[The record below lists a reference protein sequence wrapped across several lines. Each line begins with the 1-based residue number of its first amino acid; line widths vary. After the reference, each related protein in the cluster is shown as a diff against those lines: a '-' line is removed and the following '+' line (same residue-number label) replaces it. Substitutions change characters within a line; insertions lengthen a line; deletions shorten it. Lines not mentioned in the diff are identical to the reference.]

1 VANVELTAPAVAG
14 HMLPARRLK
23 LRALIC
29 VAYFTACGGAF
40 GIEPLVGSVGPGT
53 AVALICLTPFIWS
66 MPIALMAAEL
76 TTMMPVEG
84 GYYVWVREA
93 LGPFWAVQEACWSM
107 CYTLTLMAIFPVLF
121 VAYLGFLFPW
131 LGSAPDPHALFLMP
145 LLRWAIAVLVI
156 VTAMIT
162 NLGGARDVGRSAVVA
177 AALVLGSFLLLIAVW
192 FARSSNPAQPIATVM
207 QDLST
212 GHPAALLLG
221 MSTIVFNFSGWD
233 NVSPYAGEVDRP
245 QKNYPVAIAAALV
258 LAVLGYLLPVLA
270 GIGVTTDPAVWSDD
284 AGWPVIAGLVGG
296 RWLGMVLAAA
306 GLVSMWGLY
315 NAQVLFVSRLPF
327 AMALDG
333 WLPRIIA
340 RARKDTGVP
349 VVAVIAVCALTI
361 PLTALSF
368 GSLVI
373 IQCVTYTGALLLEFL
388 ALLVLRARRP
398 DAHRPF
404 RIPGGRFGL
413 WYVCL
418 APLIVAAAVLTAA
431 VHDADSYGPQ
441 LLAIALVAVSG
452 VALYLARRG
461 HARKCRHDPQPQ
473 RIS

>member
-1 VANVELTAPAVAG
+1 
-14 HMLPARRLK
+14 MLPARRLK

-40 GIEPLVGSVGPGT
+40 GIEPLIGSVGPGM

-76 TTMMPVEG
+76 TTMMPEDG

-121 VAYLGFLFPW
+121 VTYLGFLFPW
-131 LGSAPDPHALFLMP
+131 LGSAPDPHAPFLMH

-177 AALVLGSFLLLIAVW
+177 AVLVLGSFLLLIAVW
-192 FARSSNPAQPIATVM
+192 FARSSNLAQPIATVM

-245 QKNYPVAIAAALV
+245 QKNYPVAIAAALG

-270 GIGVTTDPAVWSDD
+270 GIGVTTDPAAWTAD
-284 AGWPVIAGLVGG
+284 AGWPVIAGLAGG

-315 NAQVLFVSRLPF
+315 NAQVLFISRIPF
-327 AMALDG
+327 AMARDG
-333 WLPRIIA
+333 WLPQILA

-349 VVAVIAVCALTI
+349 VVAVIAVCALTA
-361 PLTALSF
+361 PLAALSF

-418 APLIVAAAVLTAA
+418 APLIVAAAVLASA
-431 VHDADSYGPQ
+431 VHDADSFGPQ
-441 LLAIALVAVSG
+441 LLAIALMAVSG

-461 HARKCRHDPQPQ
+461 HARKCRNAAQPQ
-473 RIS
+473 GLS

>member
-1 VANVELTAPAVAG
+1 MTTVISSASAHAG
-14 HMLPARRLK
+14 QIVPARRLK
-23 LRALIC
+23 LPALIC

-40 GIEPLVGSVGPGT
+40 AIEPLIGSVGPGM

-76 TTMMPVEG
+76 TTMMPEEG

-107 CYTLTLMAIFPVLF
+107 FYTLTLMAIFPVLF
-121 VAYLGFLFPW
+121 VTYLSFLFPW
-131 LGSAPDPHALFLMP
+131 LGSAPDPHAPFLMP
-145 LLRWAIAVLVI
+145 FLRWGIAVIVI
-156 VTAMIT
+156 VTAMVT
-162 NLGGARDVGRSAVVA
+162 NLGGAREVGRTAIVA
-177 AALVLGSFLLLIAVW
+177 TALVLGSFLLLVVVW
-192 FARSSNPAQPIATVM
+192 FVRSSNPAQPIAIVM

-212 GHPAALLLG
+212 NHPAALLLG
-221 MSTIVFNFSGWD
+221 MSMIVFNFSGWD

-270 GIGVTTDPAVWSDD
+270 GIGVTTDPAVWSDA

-315 NAQVLFVSRLPF
+315 NAQVLFVSRIPL
-327 AMALDG
+327 AMARDG
-333 WLPRIIA
+333 WLPQILGRGH
-340 RARKDTGVP
+340 KDTGVP
-349 VVAVIAVCALTI
+349 VVAVIAVCALTV
-361 PLTALSF
+361 PLAALSF

-373 IQCVTYTGALLLEFL
+373 IQSVTYMGALLLEFL

-418 APLIVAAAVLTAA
+418 APLIVAAVLLGSA

-441 LLAIALVAVSG
+441 LLAIALVAMSG
-452 VALYLARRG
+452 VALYLVRRG
-461 HARKCRHDPQPQ
+461 HARKCRYDAQPQ